1 MTLSELNIFAQGKVS
16 LMIVEESEL
25 TIIDSELPKGIF
37 GVASL
42 EASAL
47 GSATMDQTGSA
58 PAYLLVAVLN
68 KEPIISLTFSITAVD
83 APTVK
88 DVSRIAFG
96 TF

>member
-42 EASAL
+42 AASAL
-47 GSATMDQTGSA
+47 GLATMDQTGSA
-58 PAYLLVAVLN
+58 LTCSFFAVLN
-68 KEPIISLTFSITAVD
+68 KESTSSHTFSITAVD

-88 DVSRIAFG
+88 DMSRIAFG